1 MIDVLPRKGIALIS
15 GASPEQLGLGPAAG
29 AAATGTQ
36 PYGPP
41 SAPIERRR
49 LGESSVLYLARHGP
63 NYAIAP
69 HRINYR
75 ANMRALADA
84 GAKCI
89 IGVHT
94 VGGIAPDAV
103 PGAVVIPHDLID
115 YTHSRETSFAEDGA
129 GMSAFTEFEMPFD
142 APLRALLLAAAD
154 ARCFLAR
161 GVYGVTQGPR
171 LETAAEVDRLDR
183 DGCTLVGM
191 TLMPEALLARELGI
205 PYASLSLVSNYAA
218 GRQPAGE
225 EAGVLE
231 QHHNWR
237 ETALRRARGLLETMI
252 RLSLPA
258 GADSGTS

>member
-1 MIDVLPRKGIALIS
+1 MRRYRRDTTPGQAVLMDGVALIS
-15 GASPEQLGLGPAAG
+15 GASPEQLGLGPPAG
-29 AAATGTQ
+29 AAATGPQ

-41 SAPIERRR
+41 SAPVERRR
-49 LGESSVLYLARHGP
+49 LKESSVLYLARHGP
-63 NYAIAP
+63 NYAISP

-84 GAKCI
+84 GAEGI

-129 GMSAFTEFEMPFD
+129 GMSAFIEFAMPLD
-142 APLRALLLAAAD
+142 ALLRASLLAAAGD
-154 ARCFLAR
+154 RGFLAR

-171 LETAAEVDRLDR
+171 LETAAEVDRLER
-183 DGCTLVGM
+183 DGCTVVGM

-225 EAGVLE
+225 EAGILE
-231 QHHNWR
+231 QHRTWR
-237 ETALRRARGLLETMI
+237 ETALERARGLLT
-252 RLSLPA
+252 RL
-258 GADSGTS
+258 